1 MILCSHFPRGAE
13 AIAAAIFGIISWGGS
28 SILMSRSIQ
37 IDSFP
42 GSAKNSSTSDS
53 LHMCCRGSLSV
64 SSVLRYSQSQS
75 RTALSTP

>member
-1 MILCSHFPRGAE
+1 
-13 AIAAAIFGIISWGGS
+13 
-28 SILMSRSIQ
+28 MSRSIQ

-42 GSAKNSSTSDS
+42 GSARNSSTSDN

>member
-1 MILCSHFPRGAE
+1 MS
-13 AIAAAIFGIISWGGS
+13 S
-28 SILMSRSIQ
+28 SIQM
-37 IDSFP
+37 DSFP
-42 GSAKNSSTSDS
+42 GSARNSSTSDS